1 MRGWVATS
9 PVSRPTILFDGI
21 CNLCNSSVRFAI
33 ANDPTGRFAF
43 ASLQSD
49 VARDLLARFGRMP
62 ETTNSIVLVDTDG
75 LHDRSDAAL
84 RIALGLRAPFP
95 LLFGAILI
103 PKKIR
108 DAVYT
113 FIANNRYRWF
123 GTSAACPL
131 PTPGSESRFL

>member
-1 MRGWVATS
+1 MRGWPAAS
-9 PVSRPTILFDGI
+9 PANRPTILFDGI

-49 VARDLLARFGRMP
+49 VARDLLADFGRTP
-62 ETTNSIVLVDTDG
+62 ETTNSIVLVDADG

-84 RIALGLRAPFP
+84 RIALGMRAPLP
-95 LLFGAILI
+95 LLFAAILI

-108 DAVYT
+108 DALYT
-113 FIANNRYRWF
+113 VIANNRYRWF
-123 GTSAACPL
+123 GTSATCPL
-131 PTPGSESRFL
+131 PAPGTESRFL